1 MATPAWDYNDDPST
15 SFNEEMNDAIL
26 AKNDAFGIGDDDFV
40 DAPEHQPQEDVSMHN
55 LAFEQ
60 QDPAERNQA
69 DASTSYI
76 LSGLPPNP
84 YTFDQSTVHFELKP
98 EPREEEQTIE
108 ESIKRQRLRARYDP
122 ASEPEEKISVDK
134 KTGSNDYAAAYLA
147 ALKKSPPSSQSDHS
161 GEGSAAPN
169 TITPAVQ
176 QAPQLIPSLT
186 AGAEPKFD
194 GLLDEKPW
202 LGPDDLRD
210 VSKPIQR
217 EKRWHDKV
225 AHLHPQV
232 PLAPHRYWIGVL
244 NPGVLRRNACKETH
258 FTWMKGNRLTTV
270 ETVRK
275 VYAATTMVELVFMM
289 GGERPEDED
298 RMEELD
304 LFNDKIVLFSLVE
317 EGTPESVGRKITE
330 GLVTKEREIIE
341 LLD

>member
-1 MATPAWDYNDDPST
+1 MATPAWEYNDDPST
-15 SFNEEMNDAIL
+15 YFNEEMNDAML
-26 AKNDAFGIGDDDFV
+26 DESDAFGMGDDEFV
-40 DAPEHQPQEDVSMHN
+40 DAPEHQPQEDVRMN
-55 LAFEQ
+55 DIGFKQ
-60 QDPAERNQA
+60 QDPAEENQG
-69 DASTSYI
+69 DASSSYI

-84 YTFDQSTVHFELKP
+84 YTFDQSAAHFEPKA
-98 EPREEEQTIE
+98 EPEEEQVNE
-108 ESIKRQRLRARYDP
+108 EPIKRQRLRARYDP
-122 ASEPEEKISVDK
+122 ASEPEEKISVNK
-134 KTGSNDYAAAYLA
+134 QTGSNDYAAAYLA
-147 ALKKSPPSSQSDHS
+147 ALKKSTHSSQSDNS

-176 QAPQLIPSLT
+176 QPLQPLPSLT
-186 AGAEPKFD
+186 AEAEPK
-194 GLLDEKPW
+194 LDNLVGEKPW

-232 PLAPHRYWIGVL
+232 PLAPHRYWIGIL
-244 NPGVLRRNACKETH
+244 NPNVLPRNACKETH

-275 VYAATTMVELVFMM
+275 VYAATTMLELVFMM
-289 GGERPEDED
+289 GGERPEDGD
-298 RMEELD
+298 RMEQLD
-304 LFNDKIVLFSLVE
+304 LFNDKIVLFSVVE

-330 GLVTKEREIIE
+330 GLVTKEREVIE